1 MNQQQVSKTPSSG
14 LDLPIKR
21 RRGRPRKDENMPRN
35 EKRQTQTSIS
45 PSQPPLISS
54 IQKPRMVTMNHV
66 GDNHNMV
73 GQVVTGVIDGIFDAG
88 YLISV
93 RTGPNNTPLRGL
105 IFQKGHFC
113 PITPT
118 NDVAPCIKM
127 YRRENFQISNSSN
140 SQLCTPQAGCVKPPQ
155 VMPMTMQIYQATP
168 MMGEASSNSGPPP
181 ENLRMVAQDE
191 LMQVFEVSKMVE
203 GQPKNDN
210 FGNFL
215 KDDQLLSDS
224 DRMAVSLP
232 RDDVVNP
239 LSLYCCSSFIQDI
252 NHESVTTAEVDKQKQ
267 QGENYEPINHVET
280 AMEETQ
286 SLEKDILKQESE
298 KYKGDMRRID
308 VNQDPNQ
315 EVAANLF

>member
-1 MNQQQVSKTPSSG
+1 MSKTPSSSG

-21 RRGRPRKDENMPRN
+21 KRGRPRKDENMPRI

-54 IQKPRMVTMNHV
+54 IQQPPMVTMNHT

-105 IFQKGHFC
+105 IFQQGHFC

-118 NDVAPCIKM
+118 NDVAPRIKM
-127 YRRENFQISNSSN
+127 YRREQFQISNSSN

-155 VMPMTMQIYQATP
+155 VMPLTMQNYQATP
-168 MMGEASSNSGPPP
+168 MMGGASSNSGPPP
-181 ENLRMVAQDE
+181 DNLRMVEQDE
-191 LMQVFEVSKMVE
+191 LMQVFEVSKMVQE
-203 GQPKNDN
+203 QPKNDN
-210 FGNFL
+210 FGNCL
-215 KDDQLLSDS
+215 KDDQLVSDS
-224 DRMAVSLP
+224 DLMAESLP
-232 RDDVVNP
+232 RDDVVKP
-239 LSLYCCSSFIQDI
+239 LSLDCCPPLIQDI
-252 NHESVTTAEVDKQKQ
+252 NHESVTTDEVDKQKQ
-267 QGENYEPINHVET
+267 HGENSEPITHVQA

-286 SLEKDILKQESE
+286 SLKKDVLKQESE
-298 KYKGDMRRID
+298 KYEGDVSRID

-315 EVAANLF
+315 EVAADLFQTN